1 MAMEERV
8 TVDRNR
14 GSRLGTQNAR
24 EKQSAIGL
32 LRRLL
37 NEFSILF
44 RKEIALAKAEASE
57 AFSQAKT
64 GAISMAS
71 GGAFL
76 FGGFLVLLA
85 AAVLG
90 LSHVVADWLAALI
103 VGGIVAVVGY
113 VMVQSGKNKLD
124 PEALKP
130 DRTQHALQQDK
141 AMVERRMT

>member
-1 MAMEERV
+1 MEERV
-8 TVDRNR
+8 TYDKNR
-14 GSRLGTQNAR
+14 GSRVGKQNAR
-24 EKQSAIGL
+24 EQQSAIGL

-57 AFSQAKT
+57 AFAQAKT

-71 GGAFL
+71 GGAVL

-90 LSHVVADWLAALI
+90 LAHVVSDWLAALI
-103 VGGIVAVVGY
+103 VGAIVTVVGY
-113 VMVQSGKNKLD
+113 VMVQTGKNKLD

-130 DRTQHALQQDK
+130 DRTQRALRQDK
-141 AMVERRMT
+141 EMVERRMT